1 MHVFGDNPPKFRRST
16 MLCLTL
22 TGSTLEEDRALV
34 IKNRK
39 WISLVELRVDY
50 LTPEEQEEAA
60 IFPSLVDIPV
70 ILTVRRIRDGGKYAL
85 GEKQRLQL
93 LYNTA
98 KGDFAYVDIEEDIK
112 KADLKF
118 KDPDGE
124 AKVDLEVSL
133 KMRKIRIIRSYHDF
147 EKVPA
152 DLFGHISKLASKGDI
167 PKLAVT
173 PKSMID
179 VISLFRV
186 QEELKGIKEKIVI
199 GMGDF
204 GIPTRILYKKCGSLL
219 TFCIDSKESIPAPG
233 QLTAK
238 IMSELYHS
246 DKIDDRTHIYGIIG
260 NPVYHTSSPLIH
272 NPGFEAIHYNAV
284 YVPFLV
290 DSVRAFFKLAEM
302 LQIHGFSV
310 TVPHKRDVQP
320 YLGRITREVKQI
332 GACNT
337 VTRIQN
343 MWKGTNTDYYGFL
356 VPITNQLSEGN
367 LHSALVIGA
376 GGASRAVIWALHNHG
391 VKVTVINRSLEHAKS
406 IASETMSAYDS
417 LENCSRYNGKVDL
430 VVQTTSVGMAPHEE
444 EDPVPS
450 FRFSG
455 NEIVYELV
463 YRPRETVF
471 LKRAIEAGCQVIEGR
486 DMLMEQG
493 KLQFESFTGYHYPH
507 WIEPEL

>member
-1 MHVFGDNPPKFRRST
+1 

-34 IKNRK
+34 VNNRK
-39 WISLVELRVDY
+39 WISLVELRLDY
-50 LTPEEQEEAA
+50 LLPEELEEASV
-60 IFPSLVDIPV
+60 FPSLVDVPV
-70 ILTVRRIRDGGKYAL
+70 ILTFRRVSDGGKCSL
-85 GEKQRLQL
+85 SEKQRLQL

-98 KGDFAYVDIEEDIK
+98 KGDYAYVDIEEDIK
-112 KADLKF
+112 KCDLKF
-118 KDPDGE
+118 KDPDSE
-124 AKVDLEVSL
+124 IKVDLEASL
-133 KMRKIRIIRSYHDF
+133 RMRNIKIIRSYHDF

-152 DLFGHISKLASKGDI
+152 DIYGHISKLAAKGDI
-167 PKLAVT
+167 PKVAVT

-179 VISLFRV
+179 VISLFRI
-186 QEELKGIKEKIVI
+186 QQELKGIKEKIII

-219 TFCIDSKESIPAPG
+219 TFCIASSDNVPAPG
-233 QLTAK
+233 QLSAQT
-238 IMSELYHS
+238 MSELYRS
-246 DKIDDRTHIYGIIG
+246 DKLDDRTHIYGIIG

-356 VPITNQLSEGN
+356 APINEQLAQGSI
-367 LHSALVIGA
+367 HSALVIGA

-391 VKVTVINRSLEHAKS
+391 VKVTVINRSQEHAKS
-406 IASETMSAYDS
+406 IASETMSFYDS
-417 LENCSRYNGKVDL
+417 LENCSHYSGKVDL
-430 VVQTTSVGMAPHEE
+430 IVQTTCVGMTPHET
-444 EDPVPS
+444 EDPVPAL
-450 FRFSG
+450 RFSG
-455 NEIVYELV
+455 KEIVYELI
-463 YRPRETVF
+463 YHPRETVF
-471 LKRAIEAGCQVIEGR
+471 LKRAIAAGCTVVPGK

-493 KLQFESFTGYHYPH
+493 KLQFEAFTGYHYPH
-507 WIEPEL
+507 WVNPEI